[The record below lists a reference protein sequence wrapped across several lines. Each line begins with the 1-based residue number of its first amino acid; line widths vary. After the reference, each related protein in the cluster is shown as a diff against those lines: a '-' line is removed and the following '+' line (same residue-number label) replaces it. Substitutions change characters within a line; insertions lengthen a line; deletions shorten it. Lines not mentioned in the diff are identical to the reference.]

1 MSDGIRCK
9 APLTNKCGHSRPL
22 PREID
27 VLDEILQNII
37 EGEDEKDHND
47 RHEQQHVRIYK
58 MKMLIRFN
66 YNFLII
72 IGRLHAVLLALIAL
86 VVISALVISQIENLP
101 FGEALYFTLIT
112 GLTIGYGDIV
122 VKTPFAR
129 LIAVLLGLLGIIFTG
144 IVVAGAI
151 RAVER
156 SLKDLNIS

>member
-1 MSDGIRCK
+1 M
-9 APLTNKCGHSRPL
+9 TNKCGQFRPL

-37 EGEDEKDHND
+37 EDQDEKDHND
-47 RHEQQHVRIYK
+47 RHEQQHRRIYK

-72 IGRLHAVLLALIAL
+72 IGRLHAVLLTLIAL
-86 VVISALVISQIENLP
+86 VVISAVVISQIENRP
-101 FGEALYFTLIT
+101 FGETLYFTFIT

-129 LIAVLLGLLGIIFTG
+129 LLAVLLGLIGIIFTG
-144 IVVAGAI
+144 IMVAGAI
-151 RAVER
+151 RAIEK